1 MSTFFYTRDQCNKP
15 KVSQSKKIIVNAAYK
30 LAYIKM
36 MKEQAKNTP
45 SLSADDAKY
54 DTIDFFNSKI
64 LELEAALL
72 EERRQKMMADA
83 RSKLTSTQ
91 SAEEFNNLLMDARG
105 VPRYSFTLRY
115 YYGAGKAPMKDYKSF
130 HSSEEISNYI
140 SRLVEAYPGIYPKD
154 SYILPTSS
162 FIDEIISST
171 KDALI
176 DINKDKEG
184 KIPPFEFS
192 CKLINY

>member
-1 MSTFFYTRDQCNKP
+1 MYTFFYTRDHRDISIAARNE
-15 KVSQSKKIIVNAAYK
+15 KIIVNPAHK
-30 LAYIKM
+30 LAYVKM

-45 SLSADDAKY
+45 SLSADDVKY
-54 DTIDFFNSKI
+54 ETIDFLNSKI
-64 LELEAALL
+64 VELEAALL

-83 RSKLTSTQ
+83 RHKLLINITR
-91 SAEEFNNLLMDARG
+91 EELNNLLIDARG
-105 VPRYSFTLRY
+105 EPRYLFTLRY

-140 SRLVEAYPGIYPKD
+140 SRLVEAYPGIYPKG

-162 FIDEIISST
+162 FIDEMFSST